1 MAKIAFTSGRVS
13 GFKCP
18 PEKTQAFLW
27 DETARG
33 LGLRATPAG
42 KPAYVFQGVYQ
53 GKDIRITI
61 GRPGAWS
68 IPLAQEKARA
78 LQRMIDEGR
87 DPREVKAEKVAADV
101 AKRDA
106 AVVNALT
113 IGDIW
118 PRYLAEGKP
127 KRKEAFKPRYLAEL
141 QAFAAPGGVKKL
153 RGKGVTRP
161 GPIYPLL
168 ALPLSQVNQDTL
180 KSWFD
185 SEAKTGRHQ
194 ATRALMMFRG
204 FLRWCSVKPEYRAMT
219 DRDAGRSAA
228 ILDELPSIS
237 ESKRTDCLEDAQL
250 PGWFAGTDKLG
261 NRTIATYLKGL
272 LLTGARREEL
282 AAIKWTDVDFRWN
295 RLTLA
300 DKVEQTRVI
309 PLTPYMGKLLAALP
323 RIADKEGNPN
333 PYVFAANNAKGGR
346 ITDPRASH
354 AKVMLD
360 AGITTLT
367 IHGLRRSFSLL
378 GEAAGAPAGAIAQV
392 MGHKPSATA
401 EGYRPRSID
410 ALRPYQAQ
418 IEAHIL
424 KQAGIKF
431 DAKAEPAKLQL
442 VAR

>member
-1 MAKIAFTSGRVS
+1 MAKIAFTSGRVT

-42 KPAYVFQGVYQ
+42 TPAYVFQSVYQ

-127 KRKEAFKPRYLAEL
+127 KRKEAFKPRYLTEL

-168 ALPLSQVNQDTL
+168 ELPLSHINQDTL

-185 SEAKTGRHQ
+185 SEAKAGRHQ

-237 ESKRTDCLEDAQL
+237 ESKRTDCLEAAQL

-323 RIADKEGNPN
+323 RIPDKEGNPN
-333 PYVFAANNAKGGR
+333 PYVFAASNAKGGR

-401 EGYRPRSID
+401 EGYRPRSVD
-410 ALRPYQAQ
+410 ALRPYLAQ

-442 VAR
+442 VAK

>member
-1 MAKIAFTSGRVS
+1 MAKIAFTSGRVV

-18 PEKTQAFLW
+18 PEKAQAFLW

-61 GRPGAWS
+61 GRTGAWS
-68 IPLAQEKARA
+68 IPQAQEKARA

-87 DPREVKAEKVAADV
+87 DPREVKAEKLAADV

-106 AVVNALT
+106 ALASALT
-113 IGDIW
+113 VGDIW
-118 PRYLAEGKP
+118 PRYLLEGKP

-141 QAFAAPGGVKKL
+141 EAFAAPGGVKKL
-153 RGKGVTRP
+153 RGKGLTRP
-161 GPIYPLL
+161 GPICPLL
-168 ALPLSQVNQDTL
+168 ALPLKQVNQDTL

-204 FLRWCSVKPEYRAMT
+204 FLRWCAAKSEYRAMT

-228 ILDELPSIS
+228 ILDALPSIS
-237 ESKRTDCLEDAQL
+237 ASKRTDCLEDAQL

-309 PLTPYMGKLLAALP
+309 PLTAYLAQLLVALP
-323 RIADKEGNPN
+323 RITDKDGKPN
-333 PYVFAANNAKGGR
+333 PYVFASSNAKGGR

-401 EGYRPRSID
+401 EGYRPRSVD
-410 ALRPYQAQ
+410 ALRPYLAQ

-442 VAR
+442 VAK